1 MMFPRIVTVRKPNK
15 TYQYLVISES
25 VRIQGKGSTTCN
37 IANLGN
43 IEKFQTRDITSLI
56 DGFIRLFELDH
67 YALSEDIEILE
78 SLEHGTILLWRK
90 LWEELGLSDIIE
102 RQVCSKEKQVAL
114 EVGKYIELMVV
125 NRCVDPLSKLGASR
139 WVERTCYKA
148 MKGYADLSLDVNH
161 FYRSM
166 DYFLRHKDEI
176 ELAIFKRLRNL
187 FSINVKLTFYDIT
200 SSYFYSDNCPIGEN
214 GYSRDKR
221 PDLEQIVIG
230 VVTSFEGYPI
240 KHYVFEGNSKDET
253 TVRQVVS
260 SLKSDYHIEE
270 TTFVGDRGMITKLN
284 LSRIEQ
290 EGYDYIMGVKH
301 RQDGMC
307 AMLLET
313 EGWEAGGYEWHQGL
327 KIKERKVRIKDFLIW
342 KTKRWLGQSQ
352 VNPGA
357 RAMVRFEAKI
367 QSLTNRDGVDY
378 ADFKPLLEE
387 LAGAE
392 DKKLCRKLF
401 ALIKKYVGRYEE
413 EPRYI
418 VCLNEERKAIAQK
431 KREAMVT
438 RLSKELKEW
447 TPTEAQKP
455 AAIEQRLDK
464 IFEGYKHRY
473 RKFFEIERQEK
484 DDKAIDW
491 RLDEQRLEQEAQR
504 DGIFVLRTT
513 REELAA
519 GKVVDSYKNLKE
531 VEMLFDD
538 LKHFVDIQ
546 PIRHWLA
553 QRVRAHVFL
562 CMLALLLKRIFEIN
576 YLGGKSTMEPLEE
589 LSKSKLIKYKVRF
602 SEREE
607 RTQIIPKVTTTTP
620 IQKKY
625 FNMVGIRSPMS
636 LESFVW

>member
-1 MMFPRIVTVRKPNK
+1 MFPRIMSVRKPNK

-25 VRIQGKGSTTCN
+25 VRIQGKGSTTRN

-43 IEKFQTRDITSLI
+43 IEKFQSQDIASLI
-56 DGFIRLFELDH
+56 DGLIRLFELDR

-78 SLEHGTILLWRK
+78 SLEHGTIVLWRK
-90 LWEELGLSDIIE
+90 LWEELGLSEIIA
-102 RQVCSKEKQVAL
+102 RQVRVKEKQVAL
-114 EVGKYIELMVV
+114 EVEKYIELMVV
-125 NRCVDPLSKLGASR
+125 NRCVDPLSKLGATR

-148 MKGYADLSLDVNH
+148 MNGYADLSLDVNH

-166 DYFLRHKDEI
+166 DYFLRRKDEI

-187 FSINVKLTFYDIT
+187 FSVNVKLTFYDIT

-240 KHYVFEGNSKDET
+240 KHYVFEGNIKDET
-253 TVRQVVS
+253 TVTQVVS

-284 LSRIEQ
+284 LSRIER

-307 AMLLET
+307 AMLVET
-313 EGWEAGGYEWHQGL
+313 QGWEDGSYEWHKDL
-327 KIKERKVRIKDFLIW
+327 KVKEQRVRIKDFLIW
-342 KTKRWLGQSQ
+342 KTKQWLGQSQ
-352 VNPGA
+352 ANPGA
-357 RAMVRFEAKI
+357 RAMARFEAKI
-367 QSLTNRDGVDY
+367 RGLTNRDGVDY
-378 ADFKPLLEE
+378 ADFKPLLEG
-387 LAGAE
+387 LAGSE
-392 DKKLCRKLF
+392 DKPLCRKLF
-401 ALIKKYVGRYEE
+401 QLIKKYVGRYEQT
-413 EPRYI
+413 PRYI
-418 VCLNEERKAIAQK
+418 VGLNEERKALAQK
-431 KREAMVT
+431 KRTAMLS
-438 RLSKELKEW
+438 RLSQELKKW
-447 TPTEAQKP
+447 TPTEEQKP
-455 AAIEQRLDK
+455 AEIEQRLDK

-473 RKFFEIERQEK
+473 RKFFEIEREGK
-484 DDKAIDW
+484 DDKAIGW
-491 RLDEQRLEQEAQR
+491 RLDEQRLEQEEKL
-504 DGIFVLRTT
+504 DGIFVLLTT
-513 REELAA
+513 REALAA

-553 QRVRAHVFL
+553 HRVRAHVFL
-562 CMLALLLKRIFEIN
+562 CILALLLKRIFEIN
-576 YLGGKSTMEPLEE
+576 YLGGKSTLEPLEE

-602 SEREE
+602 AEREE

-625 FNMVGIRSPMS
+625 FNMVGIKNPMS
-636 LESFVW
+636 LENFVW